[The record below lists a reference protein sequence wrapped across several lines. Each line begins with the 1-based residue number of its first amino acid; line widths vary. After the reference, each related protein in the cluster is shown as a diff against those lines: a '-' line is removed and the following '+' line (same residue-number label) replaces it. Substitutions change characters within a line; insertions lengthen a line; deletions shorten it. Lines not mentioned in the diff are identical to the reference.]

1 MSKLRPA
8 DPTFDTALA
17 TAIAKYQLNDVE
29 TDDDLV
35 TGSSVRKRAFRQAR
49 AGSKLASV
57 SLVRDDDVLRWVY
70 EPPPAS
76 IGRRRGRR
84 GLALGDSG
92 TVIPGFQFRE
102 IPPNQVRQKLSDLDD
117 KLTPNR
123 GLRAWVDGKPQAY
136 DPKRMTGPLLLLIH
150 GTFSKGDMYLEE
162 FGATPEGKEFLK
174 KAGKTYDAILTFDH
188 PTLTVAPWLNA
199 LDLQRELG
207 VPKGPVDVVCHSRGG
222 MVASWWFYFYQPKVR
237 NVVFVASPLEGTSLA
252 APARIKSALDLLGNL
267 ARGVG
272 TVANTAATVVP
283 MLAMAGG
290 LMKILGGVISFTARS
305 SLLDAGVGL
314 VPGLVAQSRD
324 ASNFE
329 LERLYNSDWATKL
342 QIHAVQSN
350 YEPPENVDPWWK
362 FWSRFRQIPGQLA
375 NFGADKVFAGPND
388 LVVDFASMTQMGAFT
403 IPVDNRLDLTDE
415 RSVHHCAYFRQ
426 VKTIAFLTG
435 VLDLK

>member
-1 MSKLRPA
+1 MSNLRPA
-8 DPTFDTALA
+8 DPAFDAALA
-17 TAIAKYQLNDVE
+17 TAIANYQLNDIE
-29 TDDDLV
+29 TDDDVV
-35 TGSSVRKRAFRQAR
+35 TGSTVRKRAFRQAR

-57 SLVRDDDVLRWVY
+57 SLVRDDGVLRWVY

-84 GLALGDSG
+84 SLSLVDP
-92 TVIPGFQFRE
+92 VNVVPGFQFRE
-102 IPPNQVRQKLSDLDD
+102 IPPNKVRQSLSDLDD

-123 GLRAWVDGKPQAY
+123 GLRAWKNGKPQAY
-136 DPKRMTGPLLLLIH
+136 DPKKMDGPLLLLIH

-162 FGATPEGKEFLK
+162 FGATPEGKTFLE
-174 KAGKTYDAILTFDH
+174 KAGKEYAAILTFDH
-188 PTLTVAPWLNA
+188 PTLTIAPWLNA

-207 VPKGPVDVVCHSRGG
+207 VPKGPIDVICHSRGG

-283 MLAMAGG
+283 MLAVAGG

-329 LERLYNSDWATKL
+329 LERLYASDWASKL

-350 YEPPENVDPWWK
+350 YEPPDNVDPWWK
-362 FWSRFRQIPGQLA
+362 FWTRFRQLPGQLA
-375 NFGADKVFAGPND
+375 NFGADKVFGGPND
-388 LVVDFASMTQMGAFT
+388 LVVDFASMTQMGQFM
-403 IPVDNRLDLTDE
+403 IPIDNRLDLTDE

-426 VKTIAFLTG
+426 KKTIEFLTG

>member
-1 MSKLRPA
+1 MKASQPLI
-8 DPTFDTALA
+8 PTFDAALA
-17 TAIAKYQLNDVE
+17 TAVADYQLSDIE
-29 TDDDLV
+29 TDEDRV

-57 SLVRDDDVLRWVY
+57 SLVRDDEVLRWVY

-84 GLALGDSG
+84 ALSLVDPVN
-92 TVIPGFQFRE
+92 VIPGFQFRE
-102 IPPNQVRQKLSDLDD
+102 IPPNEVRKKLSELDD

-123 GLRAWVDGKPQAY
+123 GLRAWVNGKPQAY
-136 DPKRMTGPLLLLIH
+136 DAKKMAGPLLLLIH

-162 FGATPEGKEFLK
+162 FGSTPEGKTFLANAAK
-174 KAGKTYDAILTFDH
+174 NYSAILTFDH

-207 VPKGPVDVVCHSRGG
+207 VPKGPIDVVCHSRGG

-283 MLAMAGG
+283 MLAVAGG

-329 LERLYNSDWATKL
+329 LERLYSSDWASKL
-342 QIHAVQSN
+342 RIHAVQSN

-388 LVVDFASMTQMGAFT
+388 LVVDFASMTQMGVFT
-403 IPVDNRLDLTDE
+403 IPIDNRLDLTAE

-426 VKTIAFLTG
+426 KKTVEFLTG
-435 VLDLK
+435 VLELK

>member
-1 MSKLRPA
+1 MSKLRAPDPA
-8 DPTFDTALA
+8 FDQALA
-17 TAIAKYQLNDVE
+17 TAIAQYGLNDIP
-29 TDDDLV
+29 TDDDHV
-35 TGSSVRKRAFRQAR
+35 TGSSVRKRAFRQSS

-57 SLVRDDDVLRWVY
+57 ALVRDGDVLRWVY

-84 GLALGDSG
+84 SLSLVDPQN
-92 TVIPGFQFRE
+92 VVPGFQFRE
-102 IPPNQVRQKLSDLDD
+102 IPPNQVRQKLSELDD
-117 KLTPNR
+117 SLTPNR
-123 GLRAWVDGKPQAY
+123 GLRAWINGKPQKY
-136 DPKRMTGPLLLLIH
+136 DPGTMSGPLLLLIH

-162 FGATPEGKEFLK
+162 FGATAEGRAFLA
-174 KAGKTYDAILTFDH
+174 KAGAEYTVLTFDH

-207 VPKGPVDVVCHSRGG
+207 VPKGPIDVICHSRGG
-222 MVASWWFYFYQPKVR
+222 MVASWWFYFHQPKIR

-283 MLAMAGG
+283 MLAVAGG
-290 LMKILGGVISFTARS
+290 LMKILGGVISFTTRS

-329 LERLYNSDWATKL
+329 LERLYASDWASKL
-342 QIHAVQSN
+342 RIHAVKSN

-362 FWSRFRQIPGQLA
+362 FWTRFRELPGKLA
-375 NFGADKVFAGPND
+375 NFGADKVFDGPND
-388 LVVDFASMTQMGAFT
+388 LVVDFASMTQMGGFT
-403 IPVDNRLDLTDE
+403 IPVGNCLDLTSE

-426 VKTIAFLTG
+426 KQTIAFLTD
-435 VLDLK
+435 VLDL